1 MKITALLL
9 GLTLFVLKS
18 KESKAQNQPSDIG
31 LMYDYGF
38 ILKHSQKIGHL
49 QSHPQAF
56 TLYYNRYLNGSKDW
70 HQTFKYPK
78 TSFAFTYFDYQNPII
93 GQSLALSANML
104 IPFYKKPKHNAEW
117 KIGTG
122 LVYATNP
129 FDLQNNF
136 RNNVL
141 SNRWSYVMQTGFSW
155 GYQWNAHWQSK
166 IALQLTHYSN
176 GAYKLPNAGVN
187 VVTAALATQY
197 TFAPEKNIQQEVL
210 LDTFSRRWHLQTA
223 LAGSLIETEINQPR
237 KHIVVNLGFL
247 AARDINRRH
256 RFLTGLEVSWNEGIK
271 YQIDRK
277 FADSTSKPDYRRVG
291 WVIGD
296 EIIFG
301 KMSLNIQ
308 FGVYLRRQFEA
319 LTDMGVYQRYG
330 LKYYFLENFWA
341 GLLLKTHAATAE
353 AAEFTIGTTWKLRQK
368 E

>member
-1 MKITALLL
+1 MKKTTILFCLTILALQ
-9 GLTLFVLKS
+9 
-18 KESKAQNQPSDIG
+18 SKAQNQPFDIG

-38 ILKHSQKIGHL
+38 ILKHSQKIGHI
-49 QSHPQAF
+49 QSHPLAF

-104 IPFYKKPKHNAEW
+104 IPFYRASKHNSEW

-155 GYQWNAHWQSK
+155 SYQWNAHWQSK

-197 TFAPEKNIQQEVL
+197 TFAPEKNIQQKAL
-210 LDTFSRRWHLQTA
+210 LDTVLRRWHLQTA
-223 LAGSLIETEINQPR
+223 LAGSLIETEINQPQ
-237 KHIVVNLGFL
+237 KHVVVNLGFV

-291 WVIGD
+291 WIIGD

-319 LTDMGVYQRYG
+319 LTDMAVYQRYG
-330 LKYYFLENFWA
+330 LKYYFLENLWA

>member
-1 MKITALLL
+1 MKYSISFLLFFIL
-9 GLTLFVLKS
+9 SLKIS
-18 KESKAQNQPSDIG
+18 IAQNQPFDIG

-38 ILKHSQKIGHL
+38 ILKHSKKIGHL

-93 GQSLALSANML
+93 GHSLALSANML
-104 IPFYKKPKHNAEW
+104 IPFYRATKHEAEW

-141 SNRWSYVMQTGFSW
+141 SNTWSYVMQTGFSW
-155 GYQWNAHWQSK
+155 AYHWHTHWQSK

-187 VVTAALATQY
+187 VVTMALATQY
-197 TFAPEKNIQQEVL
+197 TFAPEKNLLQKVA
-210 LDTFSRRWHLQTA
+210 LDTFSKKWHLQTA
-223 LAGSLIETEINQPR
+223 LAGSLIETEVNQPR
-237 KHIVVNLGFL
+237 KHHIVNFGIYI
-247 AARDINRRH
+247 AKDMNRRH
-256 RFLTGLEVSWNEGIK
+256 RLLTGFDVSWNEGIR
-271 YQIDRK
+271 YQIDQK
-277 FADSTSKPDYRRVG
+277 YTDSTSKPDYRRVG

-308 FGVYLRRQFEA
+308 FGVYLHRQFEA
-319 LTDMGVYQRYG
+319 LTDMQVYQRYG
-330 LKYYFLENFWA
+330 LKYYFLKNLWA

-353 AAEFTIGTTWKLRQK
+353 AAELTIGTTWNLKK
-368 E
+368 SN